1 MRSSIRFGIAAAAA
15 LAFTPSAKPCDPRA
29 YDPKDDAPR
38 EQICP
43 PEHEGR
49 AAVPKDE
56 QRRREAEAKRAQARA
71 PAGSGGGEPRARER
85 EAPAD
90 ESLQKIWSAP

>member
-1 MRSSIRFGIAAAAA
+1 MRSSTRFGIAAAAA

-49 AAVPKDE
+49 AAIPKDE
-56 QRRREAEAKRAQARA
+56 QRRRQAEAKHAQDALA
-71 PAGSGGGEPRARER
+71 
-85 EAPAD
+85 
-90 ESLQKIWSAP
+90 LV